1 MVHTPHLDIAYEREL
16 QTVARHVARMA
27 DHADQMVHDAILA
40 LLSRNAELAKN
51 VRAMDEELDAMEIA
65 CDQLCVRLLARR
77 SPVGSDLRM
86 ITAVLKLVT
95 DLERIGDLAVNLV
108 KRADQSHGLG
118 PLPPEVAALA
128 TGVVNELRLSLG
140 ALKSRDA
147 VTARRLRAEDASTD
161 ALNRAAFDR
170 LIALA
175 HEEKDKFDCVLAL
188 TNVCRNL
195 ERIGDHSVNISEM
208 VVYMV
213 EGKVLRHCPDA

>member
-1 MVHTPHLDIAYEREL
+1 MVHTPHLDIVYEREL
-16 QTVARHVARMA
+16 HAVALHVAQMA

-40 LLSRNAELAKN
+40 LLSRNAELA
-51 VRAMDEELDAMEIA
+51 RAVVLADERLDAMEIA

-86 ITAVLKLVT
+86 VTAVLKLVT

-108 KRADQSHGLG
+108 KRSNQVHAIH
-118 PLPPEVAALA
+118 PLPPEVGALA
-128 TGVVNELRLSLG
+128 SSVVNQLRLSLG
-140 ALKSRDA
+140 ALKERDA
-147 VTARRLRAEDASTD
+147 CTARRLRGEDASTD
-161 ALNRAAFDR
+161 ACNRAAFDR

-175 HEEKDKFDCVLAL
+175 HEEKDKFDSVLAL

-213 EGKVLRHCPDA
+213 EGKVLRHCPGA